1 MSTQKIIKE
10 LLDENLIG
18 AKKEIEDILYAKL
31 GEKLTEAYKEIAPTI
46 ITDDVDETGGE
57 MKAEYAKSDKGH
69 GCANV
74 VEHPEWGEGKCIT
87 EMHAEPDDNG
97 FVEWYDV
104 EFEHGIERQVPVSEM
119 KVLEEAYHTHG
130 GKKKKK
136 MNEDSDVIEEE
147 KHKSKKQD
155 HDGDGDGDFADI
167 MMARMIKSGMSKE
180 EAMKKTRKHN
190 KGAAKGSA
198 RNSGSEGY

>member
-87 EMHAEPDDNG
+87 EMHAEPDENG

-104 EFEHGIERQVPVSEM
+104 EFEHGIERQVPVNEM
-119 KVLEEAYHTHG
+119 KVLEEAHHSHG
-130 GKKKKK
+130 GKKKK
-136 MNEDSDVIEEE
+136 MAEALDPVGEEDDDIDNDGKKNTKSDEYLKNRRKAVG
-147 KHKSKKQD
+147 K
-155 HDGDGDGDFADI
+155 
-167 MMARMIKSGMSKE
+167 
-180 EAMKKTRKHN
+180 AMR
-190 KGAAKGSA
+190 A

>member
-1 MSTQKIIKE
+1 MLDTQKIIKE

-18 AKKEIEDILYAKL
+18 AKKEIEDALYAKL
-31 GEKLTEAYKEIAPTI
+31 GEKLTESYKNIAPSI
-46 ITDDVDETGGE
+46 IRDMEEDVEDFGGE
-57 MKAEYAKSDKGH
+57 MKPEYAKSDKGH

-104 EFEHGIERQVPVSEM
+104 EFEHGIERQVPVNEM
-119 KVLEEAYHTHG
+119 KVLEEAYHSHG

-136 MNEDSDVIEEE
+136 MTEGKKSDE
-147 KHKSKKQD
+147 
-155 HDGDGDGDFADI
+155 DGDGDIDSEDWKIKRDKAI
-167 MMARMIKSGMSKE
+167 KANKAR
-180 EAMKKTRKHN
+180 T
-190 KGAAKGSA
+190 
-198 RNSGSEGY
+198 SGSEGY

>member
-18 AKKEIEDILYAKL
+18 AKKEIEDALYSKL
-31 GEKLTEAYKEIAPTI
+31 GEKLAESYKDIAPSI
-46 ITDDVDETGGE
+46 LNDDVEEIGGE
-57 MKAEYAKSDKGH
+57 MKPEYAKSDKGH

-104 EFEHGIERQVPVSEM
+104 EFEHGIERQVPVNEM
-119 KVLEEAYHTHG
+119 KVLEEAYHSHG

-136 MNEDSDVIEEE
+136 MAEALDPVGKEDDDINNDGRVDGSDSYLKNRRKVIG
-147 KHKSKKQD
+147 SK
-155 HDGDGDGDFADI
+155 
-167 MMARMIKSGMSKE
+167 MRARK
-180 EAMKKTRKHN
+180 
-190 KGAAKGSA
+190 
-198 RNSGSEGY
+198 SGSEGY

>member
-87 EMHAEPDDNG
+87 EMHAEPDENG

-104 EFEHGIERQVPVSEM
+104 EFEHGIERQVPVNEM
-119 KVLEEAYHTHG
+119 KVLEEAHHSHG
-130 GKKKKK
+130 GKKKKMTEGK
-136 MNEDSDVIEEE
+136 KSDE
-147 KHKSKKQD
+147 
-155 HDGDGDGDFADI
+155 DGDGDIDSDDWK
-167 MMARMIKSGMSKE
+167 IKRDRAIK
-180 EAMKKTRKHN
+180 ANKK
-190 KGAAKGSA
+190 G
-198 RNSGSEGY
+198 RNR